1 MSDTLNTALRDLST
15 QSSLRAAAD
24 KTSFISKLGSL
35 LRERGV
41 DMADQAVEAEVER
54 AVRQQ
59 TARTERFRSLDEGQ
73 LLSVAGGGS
82 PVLSSCSYVRS
93 TNCGSCCSRSTVK
106 TIVQ

>member
-59 TARTERFRSLDEGQ
+59 TARTERFRSLDREATVRR
-73 LLSVAGGGS
+73 VAELKRLIGE
-82 PVLSSCSYVRS
+82 R
-93 TNCGSCCSRSTVK
+93 
-106 TIVQ
+106 